1 MENKVF
7 DDMPEAP
14 VPPKLPKHFPDL
26 QGRLAGKT
34 PGAGWFQ
41 NDFMPWFQEQG
52 HLIGYGLG
60 LTVLLASAVGLS
72 IGAYHYQDQI
82 QDIVTGAA
90 QGAQDIVSG
99 AVQGAQAIV
108 AGVSQAT
115 MDAWTQATGKI
126 MEITETATNGILAIL
141 TGMWDKIKGNLGLN
155 NSDEATEKIEEITE
169 TATTGI
175 LDKIKSATTGI
186 SDKIKNTVGLN
197 EPDDEL

>member
-60 LTVLLASAVGLS
+60 VTVLLASAVGLS

-82 QDIVTGAA
+82 QDIVTRVA

-99 AVQGAQAIV
+99 VVQGTQAIV
-108 AGVSQAT
+108 AGASQAT

-126 MEITETATNGILAIL
+126 MEITVMATNQILDIL
-141 TGMWDKIKGNLGLN
+141 TGIWEKTKNTIGLN
-155 NSDEATEKIEEITE
+155 NCNEATEKIEEITE
-169 TATTGI
+169 TANTGI
-175 LDKIKSATTGI
+175 LDKIKTATIGI

-197 EPDDEL
+197 EPDAEL